1 LSRTYLE
8 KPYNKKLAGGVAQG
22 EGPSTK
28 KKKKKAIRELLT
40 KPCHFT
46 NAKTEASR
54 DGGPFL
60 PPANTSIGE

>member
-28 KKKKKAIRELLT
+28 KKKKK
-40 KPCHFT
+40 KPLE
-46 NAKTEASR
+46 N
-54 DGGPFL
+54 FL
-60 PPANTSIGE
+60 PSLAILQMRKQRPAEMEGLSCHLPTQS